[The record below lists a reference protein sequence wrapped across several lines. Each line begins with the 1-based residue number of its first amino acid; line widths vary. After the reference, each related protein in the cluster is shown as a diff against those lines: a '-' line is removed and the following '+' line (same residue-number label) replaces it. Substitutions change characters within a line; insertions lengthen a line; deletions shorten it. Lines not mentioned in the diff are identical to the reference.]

1 MTTPQ
6 DLAARKEHLIAQSD
20 VDRVRLAHAVLG
32 VRSAASPLRMLGFL
46 GSSPLGFLGGA
57 PLRSIAGTLIGFA
70 IPALGATRARGLL
83 RVAAFAVAIVRMMRR
98 FVHR

>member
-20 VDRVRLAHAVLG
+20 IDRVRLAHAALG
-32 VRSAASPLRMLGFL
+32 VRSAVSPLRMLGFA
-46 GSSPLGFLGGA
+46 GGA

-83 RVAAFAVAIVRMMRR
+83 RVAAFAVVIVRMMRR
-98 FVHR
+98 FVRR